1 MILQLIGQ
9 KHFNLKLVL
18 NFKKNRNFF
27 YQKCKLHYLENFK
40 ISSLGLN
47 MKNIKRL
54 FIFISLSTFGSSAF
68 LSEGIAVI
76 DYNAIFL
83 GTDLARERI
92 DDLRDSSDYKDL
104 TDEAQSKDSERI
116 KLAEKLKK
124 DESTLSDTEKED
136 ILKKIQTLYQSIQL
150 LSQQIQA
157 KEQEVTQKLQA
168 DQAEVVQKVVNELI
182 KAKKIKMLLN
192 SQALLAFDR
201 TDEKVNL
208 TPEVVDLINKEQ
220 KK

>member
-1 MILQLIGQ
+1 
-9 KHFNLKLVL
+9 
-18 NFKKNRNFF
+18 
-27 YQKCKLHYLENFK
+27 
-40 ISSLGLN
+40 
-47 MKNIKRL
+47 MKNIKRI
-54 FIFISLSTFGSSAF
+54 FIFISLSLFGNAVF

-92 DDLRDSSDYKDL
+92 DDLRESSEYKDL

-116 KLAEKLKK
+116 KLAERLKK
-124 DESTLSDTEKED
+124 EESTLSDKEKEE
-136 ILKKIQTLYQSIQL
+136 ILKKVQTLYQSIQL

-201 TDEKVNL
+201 SDEKVNL

-220 KK
+220 K

>member
-1 MILQLIGQ
+1 
-9 KHFNLKLVL
+9 
-18 NFKKNRNFF
+18 
-27 YQKCKLHYLENFK
+27 
-40 ISSLGLN
+40 
-47 MKNIKRL
+47 MKNVKSI
-54 FIFISLSTFGSSAF
+54 FIFISLSFFGSSAF

-92 DDLRDSSDYKDL
+92 DDLRDSSDYKEL

-124 DESTLSDTEKED
+124 EESTLSDEEKDE

-157 KEQEVTQKLQA
+157 KEQEITQKLQA
-168 DQAEVVQKVVNELI
+168 DQAEVVQNVVNELI

-201 TDEKVNL
+201 ADEKVNL
-208 TPEVVDLINKEQ
+208 TPEVVDLINEEQ

>member
-1 MILQLIGQ
+1 
-9 KHFNLKLVL
+9 
-18 NFKKNRNFF
+18 
-27 YQKCKLHYLENFK
+27 
-40 ISSLGLN
+40 
-47 MKNIKRL
+47 MKNIKRIT
-54 FIFISLSTFGSSAF
+54 IFISLSFFGSSAF
-68 LSEGIAVI
+68 LSDGIAVI

-124 DESTLSDTEKED
+124 DESTLSDNEKEE

-201 TDEKVNL
+201 ADEKVNL

>member
-1 MILQLIGQ
+1 
-9 KHFNLKLVL
+9 
-18 NFKKNRNFF
+18 
-27 YQKCKLHYLENFK
+27 
-40 ISSLGLN
+40 
-47 MKNIKRL
+47 MKNIKSL
-54 FIFISLSTFGSSAF
+54 FIFISILFFGSSAH

-92 DDLRDSSDYKDL
+92 DDLRDSSDYKEL

-124 DESTLSDTEKED
+124 DESTLSESEKEE
-136 ILKKIQTLYQSIQL
+136 ILKKVQTLYQSIQL

-201 TDEKVNL
+201 SDEKVNL

>member
-1 MILQLIGQ
+1 MSIVKKIT
-9 KHFNLKLVL
+9 VL
-18 NFKKNRNFF
+18 
-27 YQKCKLHYLENFK
+27 
-40 ISSLGLN
+40 
-47 MKNIKRL
+47 
-54 FIFISLSTFGSSAF
+54 ISLIFFSNISF
-68 LSEGIAVI
+68 LMEGIAVI

-116 KLAEKLKK
+116 KLAERLQKE
-124 DESTLSDTEKED
+124 ESTLSDEEKEE
-136 ILKKIQTLYQSIQL
+136 ILKKVQTLYQSIQL

-168 DQAEVVQKVVNELI
+168 DQAEIVQKVVNELI

-201 TDEKVNL
+201 TDEKINL
-208 TPEVVDLINKEQ
+208 TPEVVDLINKER
-220 KK
+220 K

>member
-1 MILQLIGQ
+1 
-9 KHFNLKLVL
+9 
-18 NFKKNRNFF
+18 
-27 YQKCKLHYLENFK
+27 
-40 ISSLGLN
+40 
-47 MKNIKRL
+47 MKNIKRIL
-54 FIFISLSTFGSSAF
+54 IFISLSFFGSSAF

-124 DESTLSDTEKED
+124 DESTLSDAEKEE

-201 TDEKVNL
+201 SDEKVNL

>member
-1 MILQLIGQ
+1 
-9 KHFNLKLVL
+9 
-18 NFKKNRNFF
+18 
-27 YQKCKLHYLENFK
+27 
-40 ISSLGLN
+40 
-47 MKNIKRL
+47 MKNIKRI
-54 FIFISLSTFGSSAF
+54 FIFISLSFFGGSAF

-124 DESTLSDTEKED
+124 DESTLSDAEKEE

-201 TDEKVNL
+201 SDEKVNL

>member
-1 MILQLIGQ
+1 MN
-9 KHFNLKLVL
+9 NLK
-18 NFKKNRNFF
+18 K
-27 YQKCKLHYLENFK
+27 
-40 ISSLGLN
+40 
-47 MKNIKRL
+47 L
-54 FIFISLSTFGSSAF
+54 FILISLLSFGNLAY
-68 LSEGIAVI
+68 LLDGIAVI

-124 DESTLSDTEKED
+124 EESTLSQSEQEE
-136 ILKKIQTLYQSIQL
+136 ILNKIQTLYQSIQL

-168 DQAEVVQKVVNELI
+168 DQAESVQKVVNELI

-201 TDEKVNL
+201 TDEKINL

-220 KK
+220 KNK

>member
-1 MILQLIGQ
+1 
-9 KHFNLKLVL
+9 
-18 NFKKNRNFF
+18 
-27 YQKCKLHYLENFK
+27 
-40 ISSLGLN
+40 
-47 MKNIKRL
+47 MKNIKRI
-54 FIFISLSTFGSSAF
+54 FIFISLSFFGSSAF

-124 DESTLSDTEKED
+124 DESTLSDAEKEE

-168 DQAEVVQKVVNELI
+168 DQAESVQKVVNELI

>member
-1 MILQLIGQ
+1 
-9 KHFNLKLVL
+9 
-18 NFKKNRNFF
+18 
-27 YQKCKLHYLENFK
+27 
-40 ISSLGLN
+40 
-47 MKNIKRL
+47 MKNIKRIL
-54 FIFISLSTFGSSAF
+54 FFISLSFFGSTAY

-124 DESTLSDTEKED
+124 DESTLSEEEKEE

-201 TDEKVNL
+201 ADEKVNL

>member
-1 MILQLIGQ
+1 MKKIKNISI
-9 KHFNLKLVL
+9 LVL
-18 NFKKNRNFF
+18 IMF
-27 YQKCKLHYLENFK
+27 
-40 ISSLGLN
+40 
-47 MKNIKRL
+47 
-54 FIFISLSTFGSSAF
+54 FGSNAF
-68 LSEGIAVI
+68 MSEGIAVI

-124 DESTLSDTEKED
+124 DESTLSDTEKEE

-168 DQAEVVQKVVNELI
+168 DQAEAVQKVVNELI

-201 TDEKVNL
+201 SDEKVNL

>member
-1 MILQLIGQ
+1 MKYI
-9 KHFNLKLVL
+9 
-18 NFKKNRNFF
+18 
-27 YQKCKLHYLENFK
+27 
-40 ISSLGLN
+40 
-47 MKNIKRL
+47 KNII
-54 FIFISLSTFGSSAF
+54 IFSSILVFGNSAF
-68 LSEGIAVI
+68 LLEGIAVI
-76 DYNAIFL
+76 DYQAIFL

-92 DDLRDSSDYKDL
+92 DDLRESSDYKEL

-124 DESTLSDTEKED
+124 DEATLSDSEKEEM
-136 ILKKIQTLYQSIQL
+136 LKKIQTLYQSIQL

-168 DQAEVVQKVVNELI
+168 DQAEAVQKVVNELI

-201 TDEKVNL
+201 SDEKVNL

-220 KK
+220 K

>member
-1 MILQLIGQ
+1 
-9 KHFNLKLVL
+9 
-18 NFKKNRNFF
+18 
-27 YQKCKLHYLENFK
+27 
-40 ISSLGLN
+40 
-47 MKNIKRL
+47 MKNIKRI
-54 FIFISLSTFGSSAF
+54 FIFISLSLFGNAVF

-92 DDLRDSSDYKDL
+92 DDLRESSDYKDL

-116 KLAEKLKK
+116 KLAERLKK
-124 DESTLSDTEKED
+124 EESTLSDKEKEE
-136 ILKKIQTLYQSIQL
+136 ILKKVQTLYQSIQL

-182 KAKKIKMLLN
+182 KAKK
-192 SQALLAFDR
+192 
-201 TDEKVNL
+201 T
-208 TPEVVDLINKEQ
+208 
-220 KK
+220 

>member
-1 MILQLIGQ
+1 
-9 KHFNLKLVL
+9 
-18 NFKKNRNFF
+18 
-27 YQKCKLHYLENFK
+27 
-40 ISSLGLN
+40 
-47 MKNIKRL
+47 MKNIKRI
-54 FIFISLSTFGSSAF
+54 FIFVSLSFFGSSAF

-124 DESTLSDTEKED
+124 DESTLSDAEKEE

-168 DQAEVVQKVVNELI
+168 DQAEAVQKVVNELI

>member
-1 MILQLIGQ
+1 M
-9 KHFNLKLVL
+9 KSMKKLL
-18 NFKKNRNFF
+18 
-27 YQKCKLHYLENFK
+27 
-40 ISSLGLN
+40 
-47 MKNIKRL
+47 
-54 FIFISLSTFGSSAF
+54 IFISLSFFTGSVF
-68 LSEGIAVI
+68 VSEGIAVI

-92 DDLRDSSDYKDL
+92 DDLRDSPDYKEL

-116 KLAEKLKK
+116 KLAEKLNK
-124 DESTLSDTEKED
+124 DESTLSDSEKEEM
-136 ILKKIQTLYQSIQL
+136 LKKIQTLYQSIQL

-168 DQAEVVQKVVNELI
+168 DQAEAVQKVVNELI

-201 TDEKVNL
+201 SDEKINL

>member
-1 MILQLIGQ
+1 MNIVKKIT
-9 KHFNLKLVL
+9 VL
-18 NFKKNRNFF
+18 
-27 YQKCKLHYLENFK
+27 
-40 ISSLGLN
+40 
-47 MKNIKRL
+47 
-54 FIFISLSTFGSSAF
+54 ISLIFFSNISF
-68 LSEGIAVI
+68 LMEGIAVI

-116 KLAEKLKK
+116 KLAEKLQKE
-124 DESTLSDTEKED
+124 ESTLSDEEKEE
-136 ILKKIQTLYQSIQL
+136 ILKKVQTLYQSIQL

-168 DQAEVVQKVVNELI
+168 DQAEIVQKVVNELI

-201 TDEKVNL
+201 TDEKINL
-208 TPEVVDLINKEQ
+208 TPEVVDLINKER
-220 KK
+220 K

>member
-1 MILQLIGQ
+1 MKNYKIILV
-9 KHFNLKLVL
+9 F
-18 NFKKNRNFF
+18 
-27 YQKCKLHYLENFK
+27 
-40 ISSLGLN
+40 ISS
-47 MKNIKRL
+47 
-54 FIFISLSTFGSSAF
+54 IFFGNLAFST
-68 LSEGIAVI
+68 EGIAVI

-83 GTDLARERI
+83 GTELARERI
-92 DDLRDSSDYKDL
+92 DDLRDSSDYKEL
-104 TDEAQSKDSERI
+104 TDEAQSKYSEMI

-124 DESTLSDTEKED
+124 EESTLSESEKAD
-136 ILKKIQTLYQSIQL
+136 ILKKVQTLFQSIQL

-168 DQAEVVQKVVNELI
+168 DQAEIVQKVVNELI

-201 TDEKVNL
+201 TDEKINL

-220 KK
+220 KN

>member
-1 MILQLIGQ
+1 MATKELIM
-9 KHFNLKLVL
+9 KT
-18 NFKKNRNFF
+18 
-27 YQKCKLHYLENFK
+27 
-40 ISSLGLN
+40 I
-47 MKNIKRL
+47 KNIIIFTSIL
-54 FIFISLSTFGSSAF
+54 FFGNTAF
-68 LSEGIAVI
+68 LSDGIAVI

-92 DDLRDSSDYKDL
+92 DDLRESSDYKDL

-124 DESTLSDTEKED
+124 DESTLSDAEKED

-168 DQAEVVQKVVNELI
+168 DQAEIVQKVVNELI

-201 TDEKVNL
+201 SDEKINL

-220 KK
+220 RK

>member
-1 MILQLIGQ
+1 
-9 KHFNLKLVL
+9 
-18 NFKKNRNFF
+18 
-27 YQKCKLHYLENFK
+27 
-40 ISSLGLN
+40 
-47 MKNIKRL
+47 MKNVKKL
-54 FIFISLSTFGSSAF
+54 FIFVSLLLFGNTAF
-68 LSEGIAVI
+68 LSDGIAVI

-124 DESTLSDTEKED
+124 EESTLSDSEKEE
-136 ILKKIQTLYQSIQL
+136 ILKKVQTLYQSIQL

-168 DQAEVVQKVVNELI
+168 DQAEAVQKVVNELI

-201 TDEKVNL
+201 ADEKVNL

-220 KK
+220 K

>member
-1 MILQLIGQ
+1 MSII
-9 KHFNLKLVL
+9 KKITVL
-18 NFKKNRNFF
+18 
-27 YQKCKLHYLENFK
+27 
-40 ISSLGLN
+40 
-47 MKNIKRL
+47 
-54 FIFISLSTFGSSAF
+54 ISLIFFSNISF
-68 LSEGIAVI
+68 LMEGIAVI

-83 GTDLARERI
+83 GTELARERI

-116 KLAEKLKK
+116 KLAEKLQKE
-124 DESTLSDTEKED
+124 ESTLSDEEKEE
-136 ILKKIQTLYQSIQL
+136 ILKKVQTLYQSIQL

-168 DQAEVVQKVVNELI
+168 DQAEIVQKVVNELI

-201 TDEKVNL
+201 TDEKINL
-208 TPEVVDLINKEQ
+208 TPEVVDLINKER
-220 KK
+220 K

>member
-1 MILQLIGQ
+1 MKSIKKLLI
-9 KHFNLKLVL
+9 FTYLS
-18 NFKKNRNFF
+18 FF
-27 YQKCKLHYLENFK
+27 
-40 ISSLGLN
+40 
-47 MKNIKRL
+47 
-54 FIFISLSTFGSSAF
+54 TGSVF
-68 LSEGIAVI
+68 VSEGIAVI

-92 DDLRDSSDYKDL
+92 DDLRDSPDYKEL

-116 KLAEKLKK
+116 KLAEKLNK
-124 DESTLSDTEKED
+124 DESTLSDSEKEE

-168 DQAEVVQKVVNELI
+168 DQAEAVQKVVNELI

-201 TDEKVNL
+201 SDEKINL

>member
-1 MILQLIGQ
+1 
-9 KHFNLKLVL
+9 
-18 NFKKNRNFF
+18 
-27 YQKCKLHYLENFK
+27 
-40 ISSLGLN
+40 
-47 MKNIKRL
+47 MKNIKKI
-54 FIFISLSTFGSSAF
+54 FIFISLSLFGNSVF

-92 DDLRDSSDYKDL
+92 DDLRESSDYKDL

-116 KLAEKLKK
+116 KLAERLKK
-124 DESTLSDTEKED
+124 EESTLSDNEKEE
-136 ILKKIQTLYQSIQL
+136 ILKKVQTLYQSIQL

-201 TDEKVNL
+201 ADEKVNL
-208 TPEVVDLINKEQ
+208 TPEVVDLINEEQ

>member
-1 MILQLIGQ
+1 
-9 KHFNLKLVL
+9 
-18 NFKKNRNFF
+18 
-27 YQKCKLHYLENFK
+27 
-40 ISSLGLN
+40 
-47 MKNIKRL
+47 MKNIKRI
-54 FIFISLSTFGSSAF
+54 FIFISLSLFGNAVF

-92 DDLRDSSDYKDL
+92 DDLRESSDYKDL

-116 KLAEKLKK
+116 KLAERLKK
-124 DESTLSDTEKED
+124 EESTLSDNEKEE
-136 ILKKIQTLYQSIQL
+136 ILKKVQTLYQSIQL

-201 TDEKVNL
+201 ADEKVNL

-220 KK
+220 K

>member
-1 MILQLIGQ
+1 MKYI
-9 KHFNLKLVL
+9 
-18 NFKKNRNFF
+18 
-27 YQKCKLHYLENFK
+27 
-40 ISSLGLN
+40 
-47 MKNIKRL
+47 KNIIIFSSIL
-54 FIFISLSTFGSSAF
+54 FFGNSA
-68 LSEGIAVI
+68 LLLEGIAVI
-76 DYNAIFL
+76 DYQAIFL

-92 DDLRDSSDYKDL
+92 DDLRESSDYKDL
-104 TDEAQSKDSERI
+104 TDEAQTKDSERI

-124 DESTLSDTEKED
+124 DEATLSDSEKEEM
-136 ILKKIQTLYQSIQL
+136 LKKIQTLYQSIQL

-182 KAKKIKMLLN
+182 KAKKIKLLLN
-192 SQALLAFDR
+192 AQALLAFDR
-201 TDEKVNL
+201 TDDKINL

>member
-1 MILQLIGQ
+1 
-9 KHFNLKLVL
+9 
-18 NFKKNRNFF
+18 
-27 YQKCKLHYLENFK
+27 
-40 ISSLGLN
+40 
-47 MKNIKRL
+47 MKNIKRI
-54 FIFISLSTFGSSAF
+54 FIFISLSLFGNTVF

-92 DDLRDSSDYKDL
+92 DDLRESSDYKDL

-116 KLAEKLKK
+116 KLAERLKK
-124 DESTLSDTEKED
+124 EESTLSDKEKEE
-136 ILKKIQTLYQSIQL
+136 ILKKVQTLYQSIQL

-220 KK
+220 K

>member
-1 MILQLIGQ
+1 
-9 KHFNLKLVL
+9 
-18 NFKKNRNFF
+18 
-27 YQKCKLHYLENFK
+27 
-40 ISSLGLN
+40 
-47 MKNIKRL
+47 MKNIKRIL
-54 FIFISLSTFGSSAF
+54 IFISLSFFASSAF
-68 LSEGIAVI
+68 SSEGIAVI

-124 DESTLSDTEKED
+124 DESTLSDDEKEE

-168 DQAEVVQKVVNELI
+168 DQAEAVQKVVNELI

-201 TDEKVNL
+201 ADEKVNL

>member
-1 MILQLIGQ
+1 MSII
-9 KHFNLKLVL
+9 KKITVL
-18 NFKKNRNFF
+18 
-27 YQKCKLHYLENFK
+27 
-40 ISSLGLN
+40 
-47 MKNIKRL
+47 
-54 FIFISLSTFGSSAF
+54 ISLIFFSNILF
-68 LSEGIAVI
+68 LMEGIAVI

-116 KLAEKLKK
+116 KLAERLQKE
-124 DESTLSDTEKED
+124 ESTLSDEEKEE
-136 ILKKIQTLYQSIQL
+136 ILKKVQTLYQSIQL

-168 DQAEVVQKVVNELI
+168 DQAEIVQKVVNELI

-201 TDEKVNL
+201 TDEKINL
-208 TPEVVDLINKEQ
+208 TPEVVDLINKER
-220 KK
+220 K

>member
-1 MILQLIGQ
+1 M
-9 KHFNLKLVL
+9 KY
-18 NFKKNRNFF
+18 FKK
-27 YQKCKLHYLENFK
+27 
-40 ISSLGLN
+40 
-47 MKNIKRL
+47 L
-54 FIFISLSTFGSSAF
+54 FILISLSIFGNSVF
-68 LSEGIAVI
+68 LLDGIAVI
-76 DYNAIFL
+76 DYQAIFL

-104 TDEAQSKDSERI
+104 TDEAQAKDSERI
-116 KLAEKLKK
+116 KLAERLNK
-124 DESTLSDTEKED
+124 DESTLSDSEKEE
-136 ILKKIQTLYQSIQL
+136 ILKKVQTLYQSIQL

-168 DQAEVVQKVVNELI
+168 DQAESVQKVVNELI

-201 TDEKVNL
+201 SDEKVNL
-208 TPEVVDLINKEQ
+208 TPEVIDLINKEQ